1 MSERKSDKI
10 PAQTQRPE
18 RPLTPAQRA
27 SQANHAQQL
36 AVRDGGSLPSDRR
49 TPQAGEAS
57 GAGLSNDHGP
67 AGVNRR

>member
-18 RPLTPAQRA
+18 RPLSPAQRA
-27 SQANHAQQL
+27 SQANNALQHAI
-36 AVRDGGSLPSDRR
+36 RDGGSLPSDRR
-49 TPQAGEAS
+49 TPQSGES
-57 GAGLSNDHGP
+57 TGAGMSNEHGP